1 MIFLGVVGAVGLLLL
16 GFTSSDNFLTWFF
29 GGSLL
34 SEGYVM
40 TRQRIKQRKIESI
53 TLLKRVY
60 LASLQHLKIRSTVL
74 TCRYQE
80 KIKFRLVHLQ
90 TCHVIKFYFLPVL
103 HLEPRQPGAHLHT
116 PGLVHVPS
124 FLHPP
129 LQIANAKKVDEKQ
142 YQCLVLVVK

>member
-1 MIFLGVVGAVGLLLL
+1 MIFLGVVGAGGLLLL

-60 LASLQHLKIRSTVL
+60 LASL
-74 TCRYQE
+74 
-80 KIKFRLVHLQ
+80 
-90 TCHVIKFYFLPVL
+90 
-103 HLEPRQPGAHLHT
+103 
-116 PGLVHVPS
+116 
-124 FLHPP
+124 
-129 LQIANAKKVDEKQ
+129 
-142 YQCLVLVVK
+142 